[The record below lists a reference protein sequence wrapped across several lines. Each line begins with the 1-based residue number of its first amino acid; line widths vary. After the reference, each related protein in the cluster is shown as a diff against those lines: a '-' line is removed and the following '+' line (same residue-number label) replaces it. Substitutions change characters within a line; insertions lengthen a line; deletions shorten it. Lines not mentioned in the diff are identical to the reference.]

1 LLQGNYYGISVLK
14 KLKTNGLL
22 ETKFQVLTI
31 HQYFEIVNNNEIYV
45 SRHAGF

>member
-1 LLQGNYYGISVLK
+1 MEVRNGTLIKELLQGNIISVLE

-31 HQYFEIVNNNEIYV
+31 HQNILKL
-45 SRHAGF
+45 